1 VIFLGI
7 NKKANIMFTT
17 AIKETLHTP
26 SVNVFNDDNLIVV
39 SGTSRLEDPSI
50 FYQEL
55 AEIFEGYIQT
65 FKEKITLDFNL
76 NYINTSSSKWLFHI
90 LKNLQ
95 VNYSNNIN
103 IVVNWYYEEDDEVIQ
118 EAGEV
123 FGSLLELPFNL
134 VPIE

>member
-1 VIFLGI
+1 
-7 NKKANIMFTT
+7 MFTT

-55 AEIFEGYIQT
+55 AEIYEECVQA

-95 VNYSNNIN
+95 VKYSDKKDI
-103 IVVNWYYEEDDEVIQ
+103 IINWYYEEDDEVIL

-123 FGSLLELPFNL
+123 FGSLLQIPFNL
-134 VPIE
+134 IPIE

>member
-1 VIFLGI
+1 
-7 NKKANIMFTT
+7 MFTT

-50 FYQEL
+50 FYEEL
-55 AEIFEGYIQT
+55 AEIYEDCIQA
-65 FKEKITLDFNL
+65 FKKRITLDFNI

-95 VNYSNNIN
+95 VKYSNKTN
-103 IVVNWYYEEDDEVIQ
+103 IVVNWYYEEDDEVIL

-123 FGSLLELPFNL
+123 FGSLLQLPFNL
-134 VPIE
+134 IPIE

>member
-1 VIFLGI
+1 
-7 NKKANIMFTT
+7 MFTT

-50 FYQEL
+50 LYQEL
-55 AEIFEGYIQT
+55 AEIYEQCIQT
-65 FKEKITLDFNL
+65 FKEKITLDFNF

-95 VNYSNNIN
+95 VKYSDKIK

-123 FGSLLELPFNL
+123 FESLLEMPFNL
-134 VPIE
+134 LPIE

>member
-1 VIFLGI
+1 
-7 NKKANIMFTT
+7 MFTT

-26 SVNVFNDDNLIVV
+26 SVQVFNDDNLIVV

-55 AEIFEGYIQT
+55 AEIYEGYIQT
-65 FKEKITLDFNL
+65 FKKSITLDFNI

-95 VNYSNNIN
+95 VKYSDKTD

-123 FGSLLELPFNL
+123 FESLLQLPFNL
-134 VPIE
+134 IPIE

>member
-1 VIFLGI
+1 
-7 NKKANIMFTT
+7 MFTT

-26 SVNVFNDDNLIVV
+26 SVQVFNDDNLIVV

-55 AEIFEGYIQT
+55 AEIYEGYIQT
-65 FKEKITLDFNL
+65 FKKRVTLDFNI

-95 VNYSNNIN
+95 VKYSDKTD

-123 FGSLLELPFNL
+123 FESLLQLPFNL
-134 VPIE
+134 IPIE

>member
-1 VIFLGI
+1 MHFVDT
-7 NKKANIMFTT
+7 NKKWNIMFTT
-17 AIKETLHTP
+17 VIKETLHTP
-26 SVNVFNDDNLIVV
+26 LVNVFNDDNLIVV

-55 AEIFEGYIQT
+55 ADLYEEYIRA
-65 FKEKITLDFNL
+65 FKNKITLDFNL

-95 VNYSNNIN
+95 VKYADEKNI
-103 IVVNWYYEEDDEVIQ
+103 IINWYYEEDDEVIL

-123 FGSLLELPFNL
+123 FESLLHVPFNL
-134 VPIE
+134 IPIE

>member
-1 VIFLGI
+1 
-7 NKKANIMFTT
+7 MFTT

-55 AEIFEGYIQT
+55 AEIYGECMQT

-95 VNYSNNIN
+95 VKYSDNID
-103 IVVNWYYEEDDEVIQ
+103 IVINWYYEEDDDIIM

-123 FGSLLELPFNL
+123 FESLLEMPFNII
-134 VPIE
+134 PIE

>member
-1 VIFLGI
+1 
-7 NKKANIMFTT
+7 MFTT

-55 AEIFEGYIQT
+55 AEIYEESMQT
-65 FKEKITLDFNL
+65 FKEKITLDFNYD
-76 NYINTSSSKWLFHI
+76 YINTSSSKWLFHI

-95 VNYSNNIN
+95 VKYSDKMDI
-103 IVVNWYYEEDDEVIQ
+103 IVNWYYEEDDEVIQ

-123 FGSLLELPFNL
+123 FESLLEMPFNL
-134 VPIE
+134 LPIE